1 MEYCSD
7 IVYSLTT
14 LDKPVCSPAYEYPR
28 VGVRYPCMILVPL
41 LSHSKH
47 FEFMMGAVF
56 IAAASVLAA
65 ATPPLTAAASSSTT
79 YQVDTTAGVGLGPV
93 FEGVGAISGGGGES
107 VLLPHYPEQQREEI
121 LDYLFK
127 PSYAA
132 ALHILKLE
140 IGGDRLSTDGAE
152 PSHQHTEKEVPNF
165 HRVRI

>member
-1 MEYCSD
+1 
-7 IVYSLTT
+7 
-14 LDKPVCSPAYEYPR
+14 
-28 VGVRYPCMILVPL
+28 
-41 LSHSKH
+41 
-47 FEFMMGAVF
+47 MMGAVF

-79 YQVDTTAGVGLGPV
+79 YRVDTTAGVGLGPV

-140 IGGDRLSTDGAE
+140 IGGDGLSTDGAE
-152 PSHQHTEKEVPNF
+152 PSHQHTEEEVPNF
-165 HRVRI
+165 HRVRILINFYKFNMEGKVLRSRSTTSYVVLHSTRMYGG